1 MACIKDFSWH
11 FRDRMSVY
19 RRILEIRQVRILD
32 VVYNA
37 TSNELVRNMDQDL
50 EDLSL
55 GSYR

>member
-1 MACIKDFSWH
+1 
-11 FRDRMSVY
+11 MSVY
-19 RRILEIRQVRILD
+19 PRILEIRQVRILD

-55 GSYR
+55 GSYG

>member
-1 MACIKDFSWH
+1 
-11 FRDRMSVY
+11 MSVY

-55 GSYR
+55 GSYRYVV

>member
-1 MACIKDFSWH
+1 
-11 FRDRMSVY
+11 MSVY

-55 GSYR
+55 GSYG